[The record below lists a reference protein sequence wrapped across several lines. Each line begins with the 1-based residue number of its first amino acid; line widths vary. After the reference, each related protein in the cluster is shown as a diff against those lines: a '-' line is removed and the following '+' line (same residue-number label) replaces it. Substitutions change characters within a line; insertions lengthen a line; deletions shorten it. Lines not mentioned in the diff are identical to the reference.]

1 MKKFN
6 RIPMFLAVFAF
17 MAFLISCSGGA
28 NSPTGVSKSFL
39 LKVEKGD
46 TEAAAKMFEGMEN
59 ATEEEMQ
66 KSKAL
71 LDESSKEIA
80 AQGGIKKVDVLNET
94 ISEDGQTASVDLKV
108 TFGNGEED
116 ESTTKLIKTEDG
128 WKLTLGK

>member
-1 MKKFN
+1 MS
-6 RIPMFLAVFAF
+6 LAVFAF
-17 MAFLISCSGGA
+17 MAFLFSCSGGG
-28 NSPTGVSKSFL
+28 NSPAGVSKSFL
-39 LKVEKGD
+39 LKVERGD

-80 AQGGIKKVDVLNET
+80 LKGGVKKVDVLNET
-94 ISEDGQTASVDLKV
+94 ISEDGQNASVEMKV
-108 TFGNGEED
+108 TYGNGEED